1 MPRRA
6 VIFDF
11 YGTLAEA
18 HARGPSWSQLF
29 QDLGHEMSVEASRRL
44 WNDGADGIEHDEHS
58 KSRDHYVAWQQAR
71 VRQIIEESGVPEG
84 DDDILFS
91 QITERLGLPDLI
103 AFDDAKPVLAT
114 LRARGLALA
123 ICSNWDWDLLEA
135 IDNAGLTGTVD
146 VVVSSAWV
154 GARKPHPRIYA
165 DTLER
170 LGLDAADALF
180 VGDTWTCDV
189 EGPRRAGMQPVYIRR
204 PHYGVDYTAPE
215 ASADD
220 DDGVVRTDGL
230 DVLLELISRA

>member
-18 HARGPSWSQLF
+18 NARGPSWSQLF
-29 QDLGHEMSVEASRRL
+29 EELGHEMSVEASRRL

-58 KSRDHYVAWQQAR
+58 KSRDHYIAWQQAR
-71 VRQIIEESGVPEG
+71 VRQVIEESGVPKG

-91 QITERLGLPDLI
+91 QITERLGLPDLV

-114 LRARGLALA
+114 LRERGLALA

-135 IDNAGLTGTVD
+135 IDNAGLTGAVD

-154 GARKPHPRIYA
+154 GARKPHPRIYV

-170 LGLDAADALF
+170 LGVVAADALF

-215 ASADD
+215 SSADD
-220 DDGVVRTDGL
+220 DTVVRTADL
-230 DVLLELISRA
+230 EVLLELTSLA

>member
-29 QDLGHEMSVEASRRL
+29 EELGHEMSVEASRRL

-71 VRQIIEESGVPEG
+71 VRQVIEESGVPKG

-91 QITERLGLPDLI
+91 QITERLGLPDLV
-103 AFDDAKPVLAT
+103 AFDDAQPVLAA

-189 EGPRRAGMQPVYIRR
+189 EGPRRAGMQAVYIRR
-204 PHYGVDYTAPE
+204 PDYGIDYTAPE
-215 ASADD
+215 SSADD
-220 DDGVVRTDGL
+220 TDVVRTADL
-230 DVLLELISRA
+230 NVLLELISRA

>member
-29 QDLGHEMSVEASRRL
+29 EELGHEMSVEASRRL

-71 VRQIIEESGVPEG
+71 VRQIIEESGVPKG

-91 QITERLGLPDLI
+91 QITERLGLPDLV

-170 LGLDAADALF
+170 LGLDAEDALF

-204 PHYGVDYTAPE
+204 PHYGTDYTAPE
-215 ASADD
+215 SSADD
-220 DDGVVRTDGL
+220 DVVHTADL
-230 DVLLELISRA
+230 NVLLELISLA

>member
-29 QDLGHEMSVEASRRL
+29 EELGHEMSVEASRRL

-71 VRQIIEESGVPEG
+71 VRQIIEESGVPKG

-91 QITERLGLPDLI
+91 QITERLGLPDLV

-170 LGLDAADALF
+170 LGLDATDALF

-189 EGPRRAGMQPVYIRR
+189 EGPRQAGMQPVYIRR
-204 PHYGVDYTAPE
+204 PHYGIDYTAPE
-215 ASADD
+215 SSAG
-220 DDGVVRTDGL
+220 DDGVVRTDSL
-230 DVLLELISRA
+230 DVLLELIARA